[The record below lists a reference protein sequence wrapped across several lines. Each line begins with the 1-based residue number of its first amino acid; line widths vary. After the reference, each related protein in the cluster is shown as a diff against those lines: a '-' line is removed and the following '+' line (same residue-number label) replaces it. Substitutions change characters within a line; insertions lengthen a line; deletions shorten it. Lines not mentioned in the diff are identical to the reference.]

1 MKQYKYIKFLFFL
14 YFIFTFLFCAS
25 EPEESIPKNF
35 EWQVVSPESVN
46 LDSIKIN
53 DGISEAGK
61 YNYINSILVI
71 KDGKIV
77 SEKYFNGF
85 SKSSAQIVRS
95 VSKSFLSATY
105 GIAEEKSVLSV
116 DNKIMDYLSKYKS
129 YVIDN
134 RYNNI
139 TILNLLQMRGG
150 LDHDRNI
157 YFTAFQSKNWIKT
170 IFELGLKNSPG
181 TKFSYS
187 TLGAHLLSAVLTNA
201 SGMSSKDFVEK
212 NLITP
217 MGISLEKWEKD
228 PQGIYFGGNN
238 MYFTSRNMAAFGL
251 MYMNNG
257 KLNGKQ
263 IVSNEWVER
272 SLKYSSGGL
281 GDWGELKNIGYGL
294 FWWLGEMNGKKVF
307 TAIGHGGQFIMCV
320 PSINMI
326 IVTTA
331 ESYIY
336 WEQADKQET
345 KIMEIMSNYFI
356 SAEKTN

>member
-1 MKQYKYIKFLFFL
+1 MKHNKLTKILFFNL
-14 YFIFTFLFCAS
+14 LIFSLLFCS
-25 EPEESIPKNF
+25 NEPENPVVKNF
-35 EWQVVSPESVN
+35 EWKVVSPESVGV
-46 LDSIKIN
+46 DSTKIN
-53 DGISEAGK
+53 VGIAEASKQGF
-61 YNYINSILVI
+61 INSVLIV
-71 KDGKIV
+71 KNNKIIA
-77 SEKYFNGF
+77 EKYFNGF
-85 SKSSAQIVRS
+85 SQSSSQIVRS

-105 GIAEEKSVLSV
+105 GIAIDKSVLSV
-116 DNKIMDYLSKYKS
+116 DDKIMDYLSEYKS
-129 YVIDN
+129 YIIDN

-150 LDHDRNI
+150 IDHDRNV
-157 YFTAFQSKNWIKT
+157 YFNAFQSKNWIKT
-170 IFELGLKNSPG
+170 IFQLGLKYTPG

-212 NLITP
+212 NLIEP

-238 MYFTSRNMAAFGL
+238 MYFTARNMAAFGL
-251 MYMNNG
+251 MYLNDG

-263 IVSNEWVER
+263 IVNSFWVQR
-272 SLKYSSGGL
+272 SLKYSSGSL
-281 GDWGELKNIGYGL
+281 GDWGVLKNIGYGL
-294 FWWLGEMNGKKVF
+294 FWWLGEINGIKVF

-320 PSINMI
+320 PSLDMI

-336 WEQADKQET
+336 WEEADRQET
-345 KIMEIMSNYFI
+345 KIMEIMSNYFLP
-356 SAEKTN
+356 AVK

>member
-1 MKQYKYIKFLFFL
+1 MKQYKLAKFLL
-14 YFIFTFLFCAS
+14 FIFLILFTLNCSS
-25 EPEESIPKNF
+25 EPEIIPPTNF
-35 EWQVVSPESVN
+35 EWQVVTPESVDV
-46 LDSIKIN
+46 DSAKIKM
-53 DGISEAGK
+53 GIIEAGK
-61 YNYINSILVI
+61 QGFINSVLIV
-71 KDGKIV
+71 KNGKII

-85 SKSSAQIVRS
+85 SKNSAQIVRS

-105 GIAEEKSVLSV
+105 GIASEKSVLSV
-116 DNKIMDYLSKYKS
+116 DDKIMDYLSAYKS
-129 YVIDN
+129 YIIDN

-150 LDHDRNI
+150 LDNDRNV
-157 YFTAFQSKNWIKT
+157 YFNAFQSKNWIKT
-170 IFELGLKNSPG
+170 IFKLGLRFTPG

-212 NLITP
+212 NLIKP

-257 KLNGKQ
+257 RLNGKQ
-263 IVSNEWVER
+263 IVSEGWVKR

-281 GDWGELKNIGYGL
+281 GDWGVLKNIGYGL
-294 FWWLGEMNGKKVF
+294 FWWLGEINGKKVF
-307 TAIGHGGQFIMCV
+307 SAIGHGGQFIMCI
-320 PSINMI
+320 PSLDMI

-336 WEQADKQET
+336 WEEADRQET
-345 KIMEIMSNYFI
+345 KIMEIMSKYFLPAAI
-356 SAEKTN
+356 